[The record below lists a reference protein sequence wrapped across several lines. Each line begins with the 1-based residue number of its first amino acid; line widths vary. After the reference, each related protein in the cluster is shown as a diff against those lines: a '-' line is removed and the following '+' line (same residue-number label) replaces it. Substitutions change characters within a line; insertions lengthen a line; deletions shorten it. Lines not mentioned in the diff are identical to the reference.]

1 MRIRHLRYF
10 LIVAEEQ
17 SFARA
22 AARAHIEASP
32 LSRVIKEMENQ
43 LGVQLFHRNNGRIK
57 LTWPGEVFL
66 EEARRIICFMDN
78 AQTRVQS
85 ASQGYQGRLRIGLT
99 DSLAQPRLTQ
109 LLARCREEEPRT
121 EVRITEMTVSEMMH
135 ALNHDQIDV
144 GLTVDNTEVPGYF
157 KKAIWAERPAI
168 AVPARHPLLALETI
182 PVSQVLRYPLLLCHP
197 ERCAGGYNVIRRWF
211 TDPSLP
217 VPNVAEYVSGH
228 EPMIMLVAAGYGIAI
243 CLDSQISLFNH
254 PDVIVRPVAQEVP
267 DTSTYTVTAK
277 QEHSAEL
284 RRFIQRAL
292 AVGETPYTSS
302 TRANVA

>member
-10 LIVAEEQ
+10 LVVAEEQ

-22 AARAHIEASP
+22 AARVHIEASP
-32 LSRVIKEMENQ
+32 LSRVIKEMESQ

-66 EEARRIICFMDN
+66 EEARRILCFMDN
-78 AQTRVQS
+78 AQSRVQS
-85 ASQGYQGRLRIGLT
+85 ASQGFRGRLRIGLT
-99 DSLAQPRLTQ
+99 DSLAQPRLAN

-135 ALNHDQIDV
+135 ALSHDQIDV
-144 GLTVDNTEVPGYF
+144 GLTVDNTEVPGFF
-157 KKAIWAERPAI
+157 KEAVWAERPAI
-168 AVPARHPLLALETI
+168 AVPARHPLLALDTV

-243 CLDSQISLFNH
+243 CLDSQIALFNH
-254 PDVIVRPVAQEVP
+254 PDVVVRPVAREVP
-267 DTSTYTVTAK
+267 DTSTFMVTAQK
-277 QEHSAEL
+277 ERSPEL
-284 RRFIQRAL
+284 TRFIQRAL
-292 AVGETPYTSS
+292 IVGEAPYSS
-302 TRANVA
+302 ASRATIA